1 MLIKTK
7 HQYLLIILVIK
18 LKDDFFLL
26 SRQKNLFLIESNQKY
41 IFSLMALKENNDTV
55 IPEQFYD
62 FQMPSEGNLIS
73 NLWFL
78 ETNFLSNSDDD
89 RQPPKTPLELN
100 LMPRSRTSVLL
111 QWTDVDFP
119 KPLRLPS
126 SRRYKIRVNQLDAHQ
141 QIVKQQEIL
150 TNNEQS
156 HLIDNLKP
164 LTNYEFAVR
173 TIDGDLE
180 SDYSMAIEYSN
191 IIYPIKQLNMITNND
206 PSKVTLTWQLPDDTN
221 GIKSYFIYYTEQDP
235 QGQEQKIIVPA
246 DLTQSTVS
254 NLKANTKYLF
264 KIVSVNQFN
273 DESTPETRLYK
284 TPNSNLIF

>member
-1 MLIKTK
+1 MFICITLTLTYF
-7 HQYLLIILVIK
+7 YL
-18 LKDDFFLL
+18 
-26 SRQKNLFLIESNQKY
+26 EPNQKY
-41 IFSLMALKENNDTV
+41 IFSLIALNDNNDTV

-62 FQMPSEGNLIS
+62 FQMPSEGKLKMILYKS
-73 NLWFL
+73 QTSLF
-78 ETNFLSNSDDD
+78 FSSDDD

-100 LMPRSRTSVLL
+100 LIPRSKTSVLL

-119 KPLRLPS
+119 KSLRLPS
-126 SRRYKIRVNQLDAHQ
+126 SRRYKIQIHQLDGNQ
-141 QIVKQQEIL
+141 QIIQQKELL

-156 HLIDNLKP
+156 YLIDNLKP
-164 LTNYEFAVR
+164 SANYEFAVR

-191 IIYPIKQLNMITNND
+191 AVYPIKQLNMITNND
-206 PSKVTLTWQLPDDTN
+206 PSKVTLTWQLPEDTN
-221 GIKSYFIYYTEQDP
+221 GIKSFNIYYMK
-235 QGQEQKIIVPA
+235 QGEKAEEQKISVPVE
-246 DLTQSTVS
+246 LTQTTVS

-284 TPNSNLIF
+284 TPNSKTLLVFLKFI